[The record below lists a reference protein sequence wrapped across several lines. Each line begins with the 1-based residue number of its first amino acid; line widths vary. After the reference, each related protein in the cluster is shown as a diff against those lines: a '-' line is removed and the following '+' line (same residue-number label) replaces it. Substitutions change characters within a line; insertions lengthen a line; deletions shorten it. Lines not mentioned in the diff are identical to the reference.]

1 GSCADGRREWASKS
15 WPERAAARGA
25 APLRLLPGGPPAR
38 EPGAHAGAG
47 RPAPA
52 APAGGQRPA
61 AGARGGAL
69 PHAAVAGL
77 CRRRRRPAPPRVAPG
92 GRAEGRAAAP
102 GNGGDVPGPDR
113 GRRGAAVPL
122 HGAGATA
129 GAAEGPRP
137 ARLPGPVPPPA
148 AVAVLPGLG
157 EVPPAVRLRAV
168 AVRRGRRRGGRGQPG

>member
-1 GSCADGRREWASKS
+1 SADGRREWASKS
-15 WPERAAARGA
+15 WPERAAAPGA

-38 EPGAHAGAG
+38 EPGARAGAA
-47 RPAPA
+47 RPAP
-52 APAGGQRPA
+52 PAGGRGST

-77 CRRRRRPAPPRVAPG
+77 CRQRRQPDPPRGAPD
-92 GRAEGRAAAP
+92 GRAERGAAAP

-113 GRRGAAVPL
+113 GRWGAAVPL
-122 HGAGATA
+122 HGAAAAA
-129 GAAEGPRP
+129 GAAEGPDP

-148 AVAVLPGLG
+148 AVAVLPGVG
-157 EVPPAVRLRAV
+157 EVPAAVRLRAV